1 MGSVIEWAFMVFVGM
16 TTLIIGMRMIISPQA
31 FNESIFGKEVHES
44 ALGPMNAMRMAVG
57 GGLLSISSFLFGSL
71 FFISIDS
78 DTDWLVKSF
87 AEYEMFSGILLSTAI
102 GLSIFLATIVGAK
115 YRGYTE
121 SVPKLPMIVLPILIL
136 ACLIGSQDN
145 GMW

>member
-1 MGSVIEWAFMVFVGM
+1 MLEWVFMLFVGM
-16 TTLIIGMRMIISPQA
+16 MTLIIGMRMIISPRA

-44 ALGPMNAMRMAVG
+44 ALGEMNAMRMTVG
-57 GGLLSISSFLFGSL
+57 GGLLSLSSILIGCLSFIPQDGGSHV
-71 FFISIDS
+71 
-78 DTDWLVKSF
+78 TAKTF
-87 AEYEMFSGILLSTAI
+87 AEEAVFSGILLSTAI
-102 GLSIFLATIVGAK
+102 GLTIFLGTIIGAK

-145 GMW
+145 GLW

>member
-1 MGSVIEWAFMVFVGM
+1 MIEWGFMIFVGM
-16 TTLIIGMRMIISPQA
+16 ITLIIGMRMIISPQS

-44 ALGPMNAMRMAVG
+44 SLGEMNAMRMTIG
-57 GGLLSISSFLFGSL
+57 GGLLSLSSILFGSL
-71 FFISIDS
+71 LFISQDGGS
-78 DTDWLVKSF
+78 ADTAKTF
-87 AEYEMFSGILLSTAI
+87 AEEAVFSGILLSTAI
-102 GLSIFLATIVGAK
+102 GLGMFLATIIGAK

-145 GMW
+145 GVW

>member
-1 MGSVIEWAFMVFVGM
+1 MIEWGFMVFVGM
-16 TTLIIGMRMIISPQA
+16 TTLVIGMRMIISPQT

-44 ALGPMNAMRMAVG
+44 ALGEMNAMRMTVG
-57 GGLLSISSFLFGSL
+57 GGLLSLSSILFGCLL
-71 FFISIDS
+71 FIAQDGGGSSSKIE
-78 DTDWLVKSF
+78 F
-87 AEYEMFSGILLSTAI
+87 AEEQVFSGILLSTAI
-102 GLSIFLATIVGAK
+102 GLTMFLATIIGAK

-121 SVPKLPMIVLPILIL
+121 SIPKLPMIVLPILIL